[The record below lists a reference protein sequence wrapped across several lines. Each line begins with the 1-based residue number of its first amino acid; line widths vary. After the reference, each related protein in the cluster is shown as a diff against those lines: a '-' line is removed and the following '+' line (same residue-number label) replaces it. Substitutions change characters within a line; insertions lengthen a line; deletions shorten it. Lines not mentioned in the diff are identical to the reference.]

1 MCTRAEFLGAIL
13 EFCIPYKLFKNSL
26 KMFIIFFL
34 MDAFCS
40 YDAEKKKLT
49 KCLINSSQSFLTLV
63 SCMVEWLPKLVS
75 SIS

>member
-40 YDAEKKKLT
+40 YDAEKKIDKVFNKLFT
-49 KCLINSSQSFLTLV
+49 EFSN
-63 SCMVEWLPKLVS
+63 
-75 SIS
+75 ISELYG